1 MLVYEHM
8 SDLHSGKRI
17 CESCV
22 LPEIPPHIVLDE
34 AGSCNIC
41 HEYRQQEQTPLFLES
56 DFIKILDKKRGKH
69 RYDCL
74 VMCSGGKDSTA
85 ALYFMKER
93 YKVNPLAFTFDHGF
107 EQQSAIANV
116 RNAVDKLGVDF
127 VFFKTNYM
135 KDMFKR
141 MIQSKSKAVIC
152 HPCSIWYMDL
162 AYKMAK
168 RFDAPIIIA
177 GWTKGQS
184 VKQEVMSS
192 CGCNVHQPEYKAM
205 AKETQRFLDDQ
216 LDDMPKYKDF
226 PRTMAEMLKK
236 AKKRHN
242 ATVLSPHWFLPYGP
256 DEYVQIIRDA
266 IGWEY
271 TESSYP
277 KKSTNCSLNFI
288 SVHNSLRDYG
298 YTHYH
303 VEMSKLVR
311 EGELSRDEAMRNL
324 KTDFEPSFLNEILG
338 VLDLTVEHI

>member
-1 MLVYEHM
+1 M
-8 SDLHSGKRI
+8 SYASPQI
-17 CESCV
+17 CSNCV
-22 LPEIPPHIVLDE
+22 LPAVPPHIVFDDN
-34 AGSCNIC
+34 GVCNIC
-41 HEYRQQEQTPLFLES
+41 QDYAARQRQPLFLES
-56 DFIKILDKKRGKH
+56 DFIRILDKKRGKH

-93 YKVNPLAFTFDHGF
+93 YKMNPLAFTFDHGF
-107 EQQSAIANV
+107 EQSDAIDNV

-127 VFFKTNYM
+127 IFYKTNYM

-141 MIQSKSKAVIC
+141 MIRSKSKAVIC

-162 AYKMAK
+162 GYKMAK

-192 CGCNVHQPEYKAM
+192 CGCNVHQAEYKAM
-205 AKETQRFLDDQ
+205 AQETQRFLDDQ
-216 LDDMPKYKDF
+216 LDDMPKYKNF
-226 PRTMAEMLKK
+226 PRTMEEMLKK

-242 ATVLSPHWFLPYGP
+242 AMVLSPHWFLPYGP
-256 DEYVQIIRDA
+256 DEYVEIIREK

-271 TESSYP
+271 TASSYP
-277 KKSTNCSLNFI
+277 RKSTNCSLNFI
-288 SVHNSLRDYG
+288 SVHNSMRDYG

-303 VEMSKLVR
+303 VEMSKMVR
-311 EGELSRDEAMRNL
+311 EGELSRDEALLNL
-324 KTDFEPSFLNEILG
+324 KTDFDESLLNEILG
-338 VLDLTVEHI
+338 VLDLNVEHI